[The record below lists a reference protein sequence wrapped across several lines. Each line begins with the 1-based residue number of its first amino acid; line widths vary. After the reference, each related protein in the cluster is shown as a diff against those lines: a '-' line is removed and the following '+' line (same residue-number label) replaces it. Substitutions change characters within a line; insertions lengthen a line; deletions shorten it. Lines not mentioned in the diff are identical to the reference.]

1 MKHILGSCV
10 LAGLFLFCACDDTLD
25 TKVTWQIGDSDT
37 WRVPELAQGVLY
49 KAYNGIANR
58 PDCFE
63 DNFLDC
69 ATDNAVTNLRS
80 SSVYKLNMG
89 GMTAF
94 NNPIGNWS
102 NAYNMLNYVN
112 SFLENGLTDQ
122 VQYNRTDPEVDKQI
136 KLRLEGESY
145 FLRAWWHFELLK
157 MYGGKAKNGKA
168 LGIPLATDPEVDK
181 QIKLRLEGESYFLR
195 AWWHFELLK
204 MYGGKAKNGK
214 ALGIPL
220 ADHFISQDEAAQN
233 GEFLRPTYQAT
244 VDFIVNDLD
253 NAIEL
258 LPNVYQG
265 DDLEFGNTQIGR
277 ATKAAAAVLKSR
289 ALLYSASPAMQDD
302 DVTKITGMGQFE
314 ILNPTV
320 YQAKWEAVAKEINK
334 ILGMEGFGTYVPVT
348 ASSIADVQT
357 ESSDYAFRR
366 YFNNNLLEGLHFPPF
381 YYGSARAT
389 PSHNLVKAFYAK
401 NGYPAT
407 DVRSGVDLSDP
418 DFDLTQLYA
427 VLDNRFA
434 LNVYYHSATFGDS
447 GQPLDM
453 SEGGKDSPSF
463 SENATRT
470 GYYLAKFVS
479 KKSAMLNPIQTLNS
493 VHYNPLLRKSE
504 VLLNF
509 AEAANE
515 AWGNPTVKAEG
526 CLYSAYEI
534 LKTIRS
540 QAGGINFDLYLDEM
554 AQSKDSF
561 RKLIQNE
568 RRLEFTFENHRYF
581 DMRRWVLPLNEEV
594 EGVAVTRKED
604 GTFSFKVQKVEQR
617 KYEVKNYFMPLPYA
631 ELEKNKNLM
640 NNQGWE

>member
-1 MKHILGSCV
+1 MKRIIFSAALMAALGLSSCSDQFLEDKQNFDNVTSEVYNDYAGASGRVLDLYWWILPDPNSDANWKYPCTGKADGISKSTEEYSGFGLFVNPQAELSVLGSNKVPDYFHNQSNNIRESVWGRIRNCNDV
-10 LAGLFLFCACDDTLD
+10 IAG
-25 TKVTWQIGDSDT
+25 ISG
-37 WRVPELAQGVLY
+37 
-49 KAYNGIANR
+49 
-58 PDCFE
+58 
-63 DNFLDC
+63 
-69 ATDNAVTNLRS
+69 S
-80 SSVYKLNMG
+80 S
-89 GMTAF
+89 
-94 NNPIGNWS
+94 
-102 NAYNMLNYVN
+102 
-112 SFLENGLTDQ
+112 LTEEQ
-122 VQYNRTDPEVDKQI
+122 KN
-136 KLRLEGESY
+136 
-145 FLRAWWHFELLK
+145 ELL
-157 MYGGKAKNGKA
+157 GQA
-168 LGIPLATDPEVDK
+168 
-181 QIKLRLEGESYFLR
+181 YFLR

-357 ESSDYAFRR
+357 ESSDYAFRK
-366 YFNNNLLEGLHFPPF
+366 YFNSNLLEGLHFPPF

-407 DVRSGVDLSDP
+407 DVRSGVNLSDP

>member
-25 TKVTWQIGDSDT
+25 TKVTWQIDDSDT

-69 ATDNAVTNLRS
+69 ATDNAVTNARS
-80 SSVYKLNMG
+80 SSVYKVSMG
-89 GMTAF
+89 GTTEFA
-94 NNPIGNWS
+94 NPIGNWTQ
-102 NAYNMLNYVN
+102 AYNMLNYVN

-122 VQYNRTDPEVDKQI
+122 VLYNRPDPAIDKQI

-168 LGIPLATDPEVDK
+168 LGIPLA
-181 QIKLRLEGESYFLR
+181 G
-195 AWWHFELLK
+195 
-204 MYGGKAKNGK
+204 
-214 ALGIPL
+214 
-220 ADHFISQDEAAQN
+220 HFISQEEAAQN

-244 VDFIVNDLD
+244 VDFIVNDL
-253 NAIEL
+253 NKAIEM
-258 LPNVYQG
+258 LPSVYQG
-265 DDLEFGNTQIGR
+265 DDLEFGTTQIGR
-277 ATKAAAAVLKSR
+277 ATKSAAGVLKSR
-289 ALLYSASPAMQDD
+289 VLLYSASPAMQDD
-302 DVTKITGMGQFE
+302 DVTKITGMGQYE
-314 ILNPTV
+314 ILNSTV

-334 ILGMEGFGTYVPVT
+334 ILSMDGFGVFVPIT
-348 ASSIADVQT
+348 AAGIADAQT
-357 ESSDYAFRR
+357 ESADYAFRR
-366 YFNNNLLEGLHFPPF
+366 YFNNNLLEGLNFPPF
-381 YYGSARAT
+381 YYGSGRTA

-401 NGYPAT
+401 NGYPVT
-407 DVRSGVDLSDP
+407 DTRSGINMADP
-418 DFDLTQLYA
+418 NFSMMQLYA

-434 LNVYYHSATFGDS
+434 LNVYYHSSTFGDS
-447 GQPLDM
+447 GQALDM

-504 VLLNF
+504 VLFNF

-515 AWGNPTVKAEG
+515 AWGNPQVTGDG

-534 LKTIRS
+534 MKNVRS
-540 QAGGINFDLYLDEM
+540 QAGGITFDSYLDEV

-568 RRLEFTFENHRYF
+568 RRLEFAFESHRYF
-581 DMRRWVLPLNEEV
+581 DMRRWVLPLNEDV
-594 EGVAVTRKED
+594 TGVAVIRNED
-604 GTFSFKVQKVEQR
+604 GTFGFKEQVVEKR
-617 KYEVKNYFMPLPYA
+617 KYEVKNYFAPLPYS
-631 ELEKNKNLM
+631 ELAKNKNLV

>member
-25 TKVTWQIGDSDT
+25 TKVTWQIDDSDT

-69 ATDNAVTNLRS
+69 ATDNAVTNARS
-80 SSVYKLNMG
+80 SSVYKVSMG
-89 GMTAF
+89 GTTEFA
-94 NNPIGNWS
+94 NPIGNWTQ
-102 NAYNMLNYVN
+102 AYNMLNYVN

-122 VQYNRTDPEVDKQI
+122 VLYNRPDPAI
-136 KLRLEGESY
+136 
-145 FLRAWWHFELLK
+145 
-157 MYGGKAKNGKA
+157 
-168 LGIPLATDPEVDK
+168 DK

-220 ADHFISQDEAAQN
+220 ADHFISQEEAAQN

-244 VDFIVNDLD
+244 VDFIVNDL
-253 NAIEL
+253 NKAIEL
-258 LPNVYQG
+258 LPSVYQG
-265 DDLEFGNTQIGR
+265 DDLEFGTTQIGR
-277 ATKAAAAVLKSR
+277 ATKSAAGVLKSR
-289 ALLYSASPAMQDD
+289 VLLYSASPAMQDD
-302 DVTKITGMGQFE
+302 DVTKITGMGQYE
-314 ILNPTV
+314 ILNSTV

-334 ILGMEGFGTYVPVT
+334 ILSMDGFGVFVPIT
-348 ASSIADVQT
+348 AAGIADAQT
-357 ESSDYAFRR
+357 ESADYAFRR
-366 YFNNNLLEGLHFPPF
+366 YFNNNLLEGLNFPPF
-381 YYGSARAT
+381 YYGSGRTA

-401 NGYPAT
+401 NGYPVT
-407 DVRSGVDLSDP
+407 DTRSGINMADP
-418 DFDLTQLYA
+418 NFSMMQLYA

-434 LNVYYHSATFGDS
+434 LNVYYHSSTFGDS
-447 GQPLDM
+447 GQALDM

-504 VLLNF
+504 VLFNF

-515 AWGNPTVKAEG
+515 AWGNPQVTGDG
-526 CLYSAYEI
+526 CLYSAYGI
-534 LKTIRS
+534 MKNIRS
-540 QAGGINFDLYLDEM
+540 QAGGITFDSYLDEV

-568 RRLEFTFENHRYF
+568 RRLEFAFESHRYF
-581 DMRRWVLPLNEEV
+581 DMRRWVLPLNEDV
-594 EGVAVTRKED
+594 TGVAVTRNED
-604 GTFSFKVQKVEQR
+604 GTFGFKEQVVEKR
-617 KYEVKNYFMPLPYA
+617 KYEVKNYFAPLPYS
-631 ELEKNKNLM
+631 ELAKNKNLV

>member
-1 MKHILGSCV
+1 
-10 LAGLFLFCACDDTLD
+10 
-25 TKVTWQIGDSDT
+25 
-37 WRVPELAQGVLY
+37 
-49 KAYNGIANR
+49 
-58 PDCFE
+58 
-63 DNFLDC
+63 
-69 ATDNAVTNLRS
+69 
-80 SSVYKLNMG
+80 
-89 GMTAF
+89 
-94 NNPIGNWS
+94 
-102 NAYNMLNYVN
+102 MLNYVN

-122 VQYNRTDPEVDKQI
+122 VQYNR
-136 KLRLEGESY
+136 
-145 FLRAWWHFELLK
+145 
-157 MYGGKAKNGKA
+157 
-168 LGIPLATDPEVDK
+168 TDPEVDK

-244 VDFIVNDLD
+244 VDFIVNDLN

-302 DVTKITGMGQFE
+302 DVTKVTGMGQFE

-357 ESSDYAFRR
+357 ESSDYAFRK
-366 YFNNNLLEGLHFPPF
+366 YFNSNLLEGLHFPPF

>member
-58 PDCFE
+58 PDCF
-63 DNFLDC
+63 DNNFLDC

-157 MYGGKAKNGKA
+157 MYGGKAKN
-168 LGIPLATDPEVDK
+168 
-181 QIKLRLEGESYFLR
+181 
-195 AWWHFELLK
+195 
-204 MYGGKAKNGK
+204 
-214 ALGIPL
+214 
-220 ADHFISQDEAAQN
+220 
-233 GEFLRPTYQAT
+233 
-244 VDFIVNDLD
+244 
-253 NAIEL
+253 EL

-357 ESSDYAFRR
+357 ESSDYAFRK
-366 YFNNNLLEGLHFPPF
+366 YFNSNLLEGLHFPPF

-434 LNVYYHSATFGDS
+434 LNVYYHSAIFGDS

>member
-168 LGIPLATDPEVDK
+168 LGIPLA
-181 QIKLRLEGESYFLR
+181 
-195 AWWHFELLK
+195 
-204 MYGGKAKNGK
+204 
-214 ALGIPL
+214 
-220 ADHFISQDEAAQN
+220 DHFISQDEAAQN
-233 GEFLRPTYQAT
+233 GEFLRPTYQATVDFIVNDLNNAIELLPNVYQGDDLEFGNTQIGRATKAAAAVLKSAT

-594 EGVAVTRKED
+594 EGVAVTRNED

>member
-25 TKVTWQIGDSDT
+25 TKVTWQIDDSDT

-69 ATDNAVTNLRS
+69 ATDNAVTNARS
-80 SSVYKLNMG
+80 SSVYKVSMG
-89 GMTAF
+89 GTTEFA
-94 NNPIGNWS
+94 NPIGNWTQ
-102 NAYNMLNYVN
+102 AYNMLNYVN

-122 VQYNRTDPEVDKQI
+122 VLYNRPDPAI
-136 KLRLEGESY
+136 
-145 FLRAWWHFELLK
+145 
-157 MYGGKAKNGKA
+157 
-168 LGIPLATDPEVDK
+168 DK

-220 ADHFISQDEAAQN
+220 ADHFISQEEAAQN

-244 VDFIVNDLD
+244 VDFIVNDL
-253 NAIEL
+253 NKAIEL
-258 LPNVYQG
+258 LPSVYQG
-265 DDLEFGNTQIGR
+265 DDLEFGTTQIGR
-277 ATKAAAAVLKSR
+277 ATKSAAGVLKSR
-289 ALLYSASPAMQDD
+289 VLLYSASPAMQDD
-302 DVTKITGMGQFE
+302 DVTKITGMGQYE
-314 ILNPTV
+314 ILNSTV

-334 ILGMEGFGTYVPVT
+334 ILSMDGFGVFVPVT
-348 ASSIADVQT
+348 AAGIADAQT
-357 ESSDYAFRR
+357 ESADYAFRR
-366 YFNNNLLEGLHFPPF
+366 YFNNNLLEGLNFPPF
-381 YYGSARAT
+381 YYGSGRTA

-401 NGYPAT
+401 NGYPVT
-407 DVRSGVDLSDP
+407 DTRSGINMADP
-418 DFDLTQLYA
+418 NFSMMQLYA

-434 LNVYYHSATFGDS
+434 LNVYYHSSTFGDS
-447 GQPLDM
+447 GQALDM

-504 VLLNF
+504 VLFNF

-515 AWGNPTVKAEG
+515 AWGNPQVTGDG

-534 LKTIRS
+534 MKNVRS
-540 QAGGINFDLYLDEM
+540 QAGGITFDSYLDEV

-568 RRLEFTFENHRYF
+568 RRLEFAFESHRYF
-581 DMRRWVLPLNEEV
+581 DMRRWVLPLNEDV
-594 EGVAVTRKED
+594 TGVAVTRNED
-604 GTFSFKVQKVEQR
+604 GTFGFKEQVVEKR
-617 KYEVKNYFMPLPYA
+617 KYEVKNYFAPLPYS
-631 ELEKNKNLM
+631 ELAKNKNLV

>member
-168 LGIPLATDPEVDK
+168 LGIPLA
-181 QIKLRLEGESYFLR
+181 
-195 AWWHFELLK
+195 
-204 MYGGKAKNGK
+204 
-214 ALGIPL
+214 
-220 ADHFISQDEAAQN
+220 DHFISQDEAAQN
-233 GEFLRPTYQAT
+233 GEFLRPT
-244 VDFIVNDLD
+244 
-253 NAIEL
+253 
-258 LPNVYQG
+258 
-265 DDLEFGNTQIGR
+265 
-277 ATKAAAAVLKSR
+277 
-289 ALLYSASPAMQDD
+289 
-302 DVTKITGMGQFE
+302 
-314 ILNPTV
+314 

-366 YFNNNLLEGLHFPPF
+366 YFNNNLLEGYHFPPF

-594 EGVAVTRKED
+594 EGVAVTRNED